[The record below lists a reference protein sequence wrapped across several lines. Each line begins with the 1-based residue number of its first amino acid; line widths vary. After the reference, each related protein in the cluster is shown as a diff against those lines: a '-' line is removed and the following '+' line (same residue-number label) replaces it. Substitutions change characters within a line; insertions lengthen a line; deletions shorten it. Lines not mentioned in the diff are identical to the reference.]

1 MSTSLTCAIYFSD
14 ITATY
19 ILYFSVVKNAE
30 TFVELANQQ
39 IRQIILISRKLF
51 FDIIVDQEWP
61 EVKEFRS
68 SRLDDKRMK
77 IR

>member
-1 MSTSLTCAIYFSD
+1 MTCAIYFSD